1 MTTYVKPRA
10 KEAPVKR
17 LPHCLCT
24 MLETMLACVCELIM
38 MPSRRMTSAGMG
50 LVEKEYDSGSWRVAS
65 SSRLFWG

>member
-38 MPSRRMTSAGMG
+38 MPRRRMTSAGMG
-50 LVEKEYDSGSWRVAS
+50 LVEKE
-65 SSRLFWG
+65 